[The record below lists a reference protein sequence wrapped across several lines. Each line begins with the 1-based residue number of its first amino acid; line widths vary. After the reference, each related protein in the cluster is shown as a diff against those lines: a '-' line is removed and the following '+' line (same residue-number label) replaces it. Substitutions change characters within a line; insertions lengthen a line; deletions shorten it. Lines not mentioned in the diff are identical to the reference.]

1 MRVLDIC
8 LSDIPKDRIKEG
20 RNGKKYLDIVVTEM
34 RQPDNYGNDL
44 TVYVQQTKEERQDK
58 APKIYIGKGKTYS
71 FDKEQPQPLPNEGDN
86 TTSPEHDDLPF

>member
-71 FDKEQPQPLPNEGDN
+71 FD
-86 TTSPEHDDLPF
+86 

>member
-1 MRVLDIC
+1 MRVLGIC

-20 RNGKKYLDIVVTEM
+20 GNDKKYLNIVVTKM

-44 TVYVQQTKEERQDK
+44 TVYVQQTKEERRDK

-71 FDKEQPQPLPNEGDN
+71 FDQEQRL
-86 TTSPEHDDLPF
+86 TTEDIENMPETKDFDDLPF